1 MLSWN
6 IIWVVGFFGK
16 MKVYGWEEEEELVV
30 DEEDEDWT
38 GASPNI
44 AALVFALS
52 RSFGLIPRLK
62 V

>member
-16 MKVYGWEEEEELVV
+16 INVYGWEEVVVVVVEEE
-30 DEEDEDWT
+30 EDGT

-44 AALVFALS
+44 AALVLALS
-52 RSFGLIPRLK
+52 RSFGLIPLLK

>member
-16 MKVYGWEEEEELVV
+16 MKVYGWEEDEVEEV
-30 DEEDEDWT
+30 DEDDEDWT

-44 AALVFALS
+44 AALVLALS
-52 RSFGLIPRLK
+52 RSFGLIPLLK

>member
-1 MLSWN
+1 MPSWN

-16 MKVYGWEEEEELVV
+16 INVYGWDEVLDEEEEE
-30 DEEDEDWT
+30 DWA

-44 AALVFALS
+44 AALVLALS
-52 RSFGLIPRLK
+52 RSFGLIPLLK